1 MVERGQGARLNGVA
15 ESVRLSDLRQVL
27 AAFERHGV
35 RYVLVGSM
43 AMAAHGVARAT
54 EDVDFFV
61 SPDEDNVR
69 RLRQALHETYNDE
82 SVFEISSEDLAGAY
96 PVVRYGP
103 PDPETLTIDLI
114 GRLGDAYSFEDIE
127 AEPVD
132 VGDLMAQV
140 ATPRMLYVMK
150 RDTVRPQDRADAQI
164 LRDTFGL
171 ED

>member
-1 MVERGQGARLNGVA
+1 
-15 ESVRLSDLRQVL
+15 VL
-27 AAFERHGV
+27 AAFERLGV

-69 RLRQALHETYNDE
+69 RLRQALYETYDDE
-82 SVFEISSEDLAGAY
+82 SVFEISSEDLGGAY

-127 AEPVD
+127 AQPVD
-132 VGDLMAQV
+132 IGDVTAQV

-150 RDTVRPQDRADAQI
+150 RDTVRPQDRADAEI
-164 LRDTFGL
+164 LRVTFGL
-171 ED
+171 EG

>member
-1 MVERGQGARLNGVA
+1 VA
-15 ESVRLSDLRQVL
+15 ESVRLADLRKVL
-27 AAFERHGV
+27 AAFERLGV

-43 AMAAHGVARAT
+43 AMAAHGVVRAT
-54 EDVDFFV
+54 EYVDFFV
-61 SPDEDNVR
+61 SPDEENVR
-69 RLRQALHETYNDE
+69 RLRQALYETYGDE
-82 SVFEISSEDLAGAY
+82 SAFEISSEDLAGAY

-132 VGDLMAQV
+132 VGDLTAHV

-150 RDTVRPQDRADAQI
+150 RDTVRPQDRADAEA

>member
-1 MVERGQGARLNGVA
+1 
-15 ESVRLSDLRQVL
+15 
-27 AAFERHGV
+27 
-35 RYVLVGSM
+35 
-43 AMAAHGVARAT
+43 MAAHGIPRAT

-61 SPDEDNVR
+61 STDEENVR
-69 RLRQALHETYNDE
+69 RLRQALYETYADE

-96 PVVRYGP
+96 PVLRYGP

-127 AEPVD
+127 AQPVD
-132 VGDLMAQV
+132 VGGLTAQV
-140 ATPRMLYVMK
+140 ATPRMLYVMQ
-150 RDTVRPQDRADAQI
+150 RDTVRPQDRADAEI